1 MHHWFS
7 LGFAGEFR
15 LVQLLTLNIEKS
27 LTKQLNCIQEDLSF
41 FKLALPRIGCAIGLW
56 TLSGR
61 VSHNDARDIGKYVV
75 LYHL

>member
-7 LGFAGEFR
+7 LRCAGAFW
-15 LVQLLTLNIEKS
+15 LVQLPTLNIKKS
-27 LTKQLNCIQEDLSF
+27 PMKQLNCIQEDLSF

-61 VSHNDARDIGKYVV
+61 VSHNDARDIG
-75 LYHL
+75 